1 MSRSDV
7 ELLMRLKDD
16 ATRAEAFG
24 ELVDRFERRLIGYFY
39 AMGGHRQLAEDCAQ
53 EVFLRVYRAR
63 EHYTPDAS
71 ASTFVFRIARNYW
84 IDVYRSRK
92 IRPFEHSLDPADPE
106 TDDGRYAAPYASE
119 SARPDESAVASENEE
134 RLRKAIRQLPEA
146 QQAVLELAV
155 RQGLKYEEISS
166 IMDIP
171 VGTVKSRVHAA
182 VQHLRRSMGV
192 PEPESSP

>member
-1 MSRSDV
+1 MNRDDV
-7 ELLMRLKDD
+7 EILLRLKDGD
-16 ATRAEAFG
+16 ATAFPD
-24 ELVDRFERRLIGYFY
+24 LVDRFERRLISYFF

-92 IRPFEHSLDPADPE
+92 ARPRELSLEAPSK
-106 TDDGRYAAPYASE
+106 DGDEDRVPLQHAVPE
-119 SARPDESAVASENEE
+119 SAPDERAEQKENEQQLKLA
-134 RLRKAIRQLPEA
+134 LRELPEG

-155 RQGLKYEEISS
+155 HQGMRYEDVSAVLG
-166 IMDIP
+166 IP
-171 VGTVKSRVHAA
+171 VGTVKSRVFAA
-182 VQHLRRSMGV
+182 VQTLRKLMGV
-192 PEPESSP
+192 TEPKASP

>member
-1 MSRSDV
+1 MHRDDV
-7 ELLMRLKDD
+7 EILLRLRDGDD
-16 ATRAEAFG
+16 AAFTD
-24 ELVDRFERRLIGYFY
+24 LVDRFERRLISYFF

-84 IDVYRSRK
+84 IDVYRAK
-92 IRPFEHSLDPADPE
+92 KVRPREFSLEPPSKDGDDERAPSGHVIAEATPEEH
-106 TDDGRYAAPYASE
+106 ASQSE
-119 SARPDESAVASENEE
+119 DER
-134 RLRKAIRQLPEA
+134 RLRRAVKELPEG

-155 RQGLKYEEISS
+155 HQGMKYEDVSAILG
-166 IMDIP
+166 IP

-182 VQHLRRSMGV
+182 VQTLRRLMGV
-192 PEPESSP
+192 PAPEASP